1 MIQDAHSILNKY
13 IQIDSSLIDNII
25 AHNQS
30 AINDVG
36 ISNESVKDVLGREGF
51 YPFVSK
57 IINSTTFRCDIGIIS
72 FHMKVPHVL
81 RIASLEP
88 VSYIGK
94 LLFGK
99 PHRNIEYLKV
109 IGQYHVNFPDEENVT
124 FLVCHDPSDP
134 SHRKQIIRYI
144 QNKIVFI
151 ESDTGFLKAL
161 KRLQINRS

>member
-1 MIQDAHSILNKY
+1 MIQDAHSLLNKY
-13 IQIDSSLIDNII
+13 IQINSSLIDHII
-25 AHNQS
+25 ANNQS

-36 ISNESVKDVLGREGF
+36 IRNEAVKDVLGREGF

-57 IINSTTFRCDIGIIS
+57 IINSTTVGCDIGIIS
-72 FHMKVPHVL
+72 FQIKTPHVL
-81 RIASLEP
+81 RVAPLEP

-109 IGQYHVNFPDEENVT
+109 IGQYHVNFPDEEHVT
-124 FLVCHDPSDP
+124 FLVCQDPSDP
-134 SHRKQIIRYI
+134 SHRKEIIRYI

-151 ESDTGFLKAL
+151 ESDAGFLKAL